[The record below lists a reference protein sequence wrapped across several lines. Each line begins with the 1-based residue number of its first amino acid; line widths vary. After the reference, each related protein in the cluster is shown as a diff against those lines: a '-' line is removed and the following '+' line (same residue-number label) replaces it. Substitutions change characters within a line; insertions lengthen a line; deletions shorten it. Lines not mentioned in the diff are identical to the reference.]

1 MRDIGIELKFTIPK
15 RAKRELGSQGQ
26 LANVHQLAGIHFRQL
41 RRLGQLECHLVRRID
56 MLLERN
62 EQPNRFPWQRC
73 RFQFRIPM
81 SIGRLGEC
89 LILNEELE
97 QQLQRLHGVQLGLHY
112 EQRELVEQH
121 GHHEHHEHHEQGVG
135 KLGLCILAIKQLM
148 HSRRWQR
155 EQSVIKRRL
164 WMNKFNIFS
173 NK

>member
-41 RRLGQLECHLVRRID
+41 RRLGQLEYRLVRRID

-97 QQLQRLHGVQLGLHY
+97 QQLQRLHGVQP
-112 EQRELVEQH
+112 
-121 GHHEHHEHHEQGVG
+121 GVG
-135 KLGLCILAIKQLM
+135 KLGLCILAIKRLM
-148 HSRRWQR
+148 HSRRWQQ
-155 EQSVIKRRL
+155 EQSVIKRGL